1 MKTLTLIAL
10 AIISTQL
17 KAFDSDEIAYL
28 LNLEMEGLMKAA
40 PKPRVWASGSLPS
53 RNQRSGP
60 APTQMDGVENLEQR
74 FFSDE
79 VNFQAA
85 RSVEILPE
93 EIPREESSET
103 KRKNSRLRA
112 RPDGTISE

>member
-17 KAFDSDEIAYL
+17 FAFDSDEIAYL
-28 LNLEMEGLMKAA
+28 LNQEMEGLMKAA
-40 PKPRVWASGSLPS
+40 PKPKVWASGSLPS

-85 RSVEILPE
+85 RSLEVQPE
-93 EIPREESSET
+93 EDSE
-103 KRKNSRLRA
+103 KKSKSSRLRA
-112 RPDGTISE
+112 RPDGTVSE

>member
-17 KAFDSDEIAYL
+17 FAFDSDEIAYL
-28 LNLEMEGLMKAA
+28 LNQEMEGLMKAA
-40 PKPRVWASGSLPS
+40 PKPKVWASGSLPS

-60 APTQMDGVENLEQR
+60 APTQMDGVLNLEER

-85 RSVEILPE
+85 KALDAEDDTGAS
-93 EIPREESSET
+93 
-103 KRKNSRLRA
+103 RKSRLKA
-112 RPDGTISE
+112 RSDGTLSED